1 MTAKPRY
8 RPLIRSA
15 YLSDLLTP
23 QGLRRTIKQ
32 VVQRLR
38 PLQHDFDT
46 IAFRG
51 SSGSLVAPAVA
62 LRLSKPLIL
71 VRRRGED
78 CHSYLPVEGN
88 LATEHYAIIDD
99 LVSTGGT
106 VQSIVN
112 AITANQRSVYDPQM
126 GKMTPFPTGV
136 PVLVALYGEWA
147 SHDQIR
153 YYGPCGPIRTVG
165 CR

>member
-1 MTAKPRY
+1 MTAKPRH

-23 QGLRRTIKQ
+23 QGLSRTIKQ

-38 PLQHDFDT
+38 PLRHDFDS

-51 SSGSLVAPAVA
+51 NSGSLVAPAVA
-62 LRLSKPLIL
+62 LRLRKPLIL
-71 VRRRGED
+71 VRRGED
-78 CHSYLPVEGN
+78 CHSHLPVEGN
-88 LATEHYAIIDD
+88 LATERYAIIDD
-99 LVSTGGT
+99 LVSTGTT
-106 VQSIVN
+106 VQSIVK
-112 AITANQRSVYDPQM
+112 AITAKQRVVYDPQT
-126 GKMTPFPTGV
+126 GEIIPSPTGV

-147 SHDQIR
+147 SHDEIR
-153 YYGPCGPIRTVG
+153 EYGPCGTIRTVG